1 MRTMQ
6 PSSVCGATRPRQ
18 QRPSFT
24 SACGQRARMVMVA
37 LLLIITAGCY
47 QEMQD
52 QPRIDPLEAS
62 PLPNRVSGARQPVP
76 GTVARGHSIQQ
87 AAMYDRVQAT
97 GRNEDGQLVSDL
109 PQAITE
115 GQSMQ
120 ALLERGRQRYEIFC
134 SHCHDLIGSGNG
146 RVPQRGYPFPPTFH
160 SERLRNVP
168 LGYFYD
174 VITNGRGRMPA
185 HRNLVDASDRWRI
198 SAYIRALQFS
208 QYAPQD
214 SLPESDQQEL
224 EKQAQP
230 SQEPQR

>member
-1 MRTMQ
+1 MGTTQATPVRGRKRPHRQ
-6 PSSVCGATRPRQ
+6 GPSAAVGRWFAPLWI
-18 QRPSFT
+18 
-24 SACGQRARMVMVA
+24 AVLLAVA
-37 LLLIITAGCY
+37 GGCY
-47 QEMQD
+47 QDMEE

-62 PLPNRVSGARQPVP
+62 PLPNRISGARQPVP
-76 GTVARGHSIQQ
+76 GTVARGHSIEQ
-87 AAMYDRVQAT
+87 AALYDSVQAT
-97 GRNEDGQLVSDL
+97 GRNDEGQLVSDL
-109 PQAITE
+109 PQSITE
-115 GQSMQ
+115 GQNMQ

-160 SERLRNVP
+160 SDRLRNVP

-208 QYAPQD
+208 QYALVD
-214 SLPESDQQEL
+214 RLPESVQQEL
-224 EKQAQP
+224 EKQTSQAQP
-230 SQEPQR
+230 PQG